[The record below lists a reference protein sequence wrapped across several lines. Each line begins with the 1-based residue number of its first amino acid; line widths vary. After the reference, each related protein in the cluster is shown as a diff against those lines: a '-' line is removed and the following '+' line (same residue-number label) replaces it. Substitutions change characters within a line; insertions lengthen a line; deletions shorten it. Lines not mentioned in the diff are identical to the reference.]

1 MRVPPRRTQS
11 TGNRAPK
18 LTRVRNTLFIALT
31 LLVTSVA
38 PAAAASPVND
48 AYGDTAANLPFT
60 GLDLG
65 LIAAGGIMLVAL
77 GFGMR
82 RATRTQ

>member
-1 MRVPPRRTQS
+1 M
-11 TGNRAPK
+11 
-18 LTRVRNTLFIALT
+18 TRLRNTLFIALT
-31 LLVTSVA
+31 LLVTAVT
-38 PAAAASPVND
+38 PAAAADSPVND
-48 AYGDTAANLPFT
+48 AYGSTASNLPFS

-77 GFGMR
+77 GFGLR